1 MPRRVN
7 LVILLGL
14 IISAVFSFGLSA
26 GAQEPDAT
34 DPTEVEIEVAQAEL
48 TELRTQAEV
57 AAEEYNSAA
66 FRAELLNGE
75 IADTTR
81 ALEEAEGRLITAQED
96 LDGQAAQM
104 YKSGNVAFLDVLFG
118 ANDFNDFATRLDLWL
133 RLLVDQQNEVEELR
147 AARDDIK
154 TQSEERALQVE
165 NQEQTLADM
174 QARWEWANA
183 LQADAEAYL
192 NSLNEELRAEIE
204 AAQEAA
210 AAEAAAAAAEAAEEA
225 QRNLEQQEEAQRNL
239 EQAPVEAAPVAQ
251 TTQTPD
257 PAAEQALAAADEQA
271 KLAAEQREA
280 QRQAEENAA
289 KEAAAVEQAR
299 QALKDAQN
307 EAERKKAQEEAAAAE
322 KRARD
327 EANRAA
333 EAELAKKNAEQ
344 ALADERKKAQAATP
358 SDPILLPKDKDQP
371 KTASDPDADPKGNG
385 QPKGKDQ
392 PKTASDPESDPVFL
406 PKDQDQPKTASDPDS
421 DPKSK
426 DLPKGE
432 GQPKAAPKAASGG
445 GGAPIAE
452 ARSVLGAPYV
462 LGGEDPSGFD
472 CSGLVKWSYRGIRD
486 LPHSVDGIGSS
497 GTQISVAEAGPGDV
511 LVWPG
516 YHVAM
521 VTDPGMMIHAS
532 NYHMQ
537 VIEVSQG
544 AMEPPSYAVRL

>member
-14 IISAVFSFGLSA
+14 IICAVFSFGLSA

-34 DPTEVEIEVAQAEL
+34 GTTEDEIGEAQAEL
-48 TELRTQAEV
+48 TDLRTQAEV

-66 FRAELLNGE
+66 FRAEVLNGE
-75 IADTTR
+75 IANTTR
-81 ALEEAEGRLITAQED
+81 DLEEAEGRLATAQED
-96 LDGQAAQM
+96 LSGQTAQM

-118 ANDFNDFATRLDLWL
+118 AKDFNDFATRLDLWAQL
-133 RLLVDQQNEVEELR
+133 IGNQQDEVEELR
-147 AARDDIK
+147 AARDEIEAQK
-154 TQSEERALQVE
+154 NERALQVE

-174 QARWEWANA
+174 QARWESANA
-183 LQADAEAYL
+183 LQGDAEAYL
-192 NSLNEELRAEIE
+192 NSLNEELREEIQ

-210 AAEAAAAAAEAAEEA
+210 AAEAAEEAQRNREEIRAAQEAAAAEAAEEA
-225 QRNLEQQEEAQRNL
+225 QRNLEQAT
-239 EQAPVEAAPVAQ
+239 VEAAPVAQ
-251 TTQTPD
+251 TTPTPD
-257 PAAEQALAAADEQA
+257 PEAEAAAAEQAR
-271 KLAAEQREA
+271 LAAEQKEA

-289 KEAAAVEQAR
+289 EQAAFVEQAR
-299 QALKDAQN
+299 KSLNDAQN
-307 EAERKKAQEEAAAAE
+307 DAERKKAQDAVAAAE
-322 KRARD
+322 SKARE

-333 EAELAKKNAEQ
+333 EAELAKKNAEN
-344 ALADERKKAQAATP
+344 ALADLQKQAQDLTRSASSTLEPAP
-358 SDPILLPKDKDQP
+358 DLLPK
-371 KTASDPDADPKGNG
+371 G
-385 QPKGKDQ
+385 
-392 PKTASDPESDPVFL
+392 
-406 PKDQDQPKTASDPDS
+406 QDQPKAASDPDS
-421 DPKSK
+421 DPKAK
-426 DLPKGE
+426 DQPKGE
-432 GQPKAAPKAASGG
+432 AAPVLLPQDKDQPKAASDPGSDPKAKDQPKGKDQPNAAPKAASGA

-486 LPHSVDGIGSS
+486 LPHSVDEIGSS
-497 GTQISVAEAGPGDV
+497 GTRISPAEAGPGDV

-521 VTDPGMMIHAS
+521 VTGPGMMIHAS

-544 AMEPPSYAVRL
+544 DMEPASYAVRL

>member
-14 IISAVFSFGLSA
+14 IIGAVFSFGLSA
-26 GAQEPDAT
+26 GAQQPDAT
-34 DPTEVEIEVAQAEL
+34 GTTEDEIEVAQAEL

-57 AAEEYNSAA
+57 AAEEYNSTA
-66 FRAELLNGE
+66 FRAEVLNRE
-75 IADTTR
+75 IANTTR
-81 ALEEAEGRLITAQED
+81 DLEEAEGRLATAQED
-96 LDGQAAQM
+96 LSGQTAQM

-118 ANDFNDFATRLDLWL
+118 AKDFNDFATRLDLWAQL
-133 RLLVDQQNEVEELR
+133 IGNQQAEVEELR
-147 AARDDIK
+147 AARDEIEAQK
-154 TQSEERALQVE
+154 NERALQVE

-183 LQADAEAYL
+183 LQGDAEAYL
-192 NSLNEELRAEIE
+192 NSLNEELRAEIQ

-210 AAEAAAAAAEAAEEA
+210 AAAAAEEAQRIREEEEAAAAAAAEEA
-225 QRNLEQQEEAQRNL
+225 QRNR
-239 EQAPVEAAPVAQ
+239 EQATVKAAPVAQ
-251 TTQTPD
+251 TTPTPD
-257 PAAEQALAAADEQA
+257 PAAEEAEKAAAEQA
-271 KLAAEQREA
+271 RLAAEQKEA

-289 KEAAAVEQAR
+289 EQAAFVEQAR
-299 QALKDAQN
+299 KSLNDAQN
-307 EAERKKAQEEAAAAE
+307 EAERKKAQDAVAAAE
-322 KRARD
+322 SKARE

-333 EAELAKKNAEQ
+333 EAELARKNAEN
-344 ALADERKKAQAATP
+344 ALADLREEAQDLTRSASQDLTRSAASTLEPTP
-358 SDPILLPKDKDQP
+358 DL
-371 KTASDPDADPKGNG
+371 
-385 QPKGKDQ
+385 
-392 PKTASDPESDPVFL
+392 L
-406 PKDQDQPKTASDPDS
+406 PKDQDQPKIASDPDS

-426 DLPKGE
+426 GLPKGE

-452 ARSVLGAPYV
+452 ARSVLGDPYV
-462 LGGEDPSGFD
+462 LGGEAPGGFD

-497 GTQISVAEAGPGDV
+497 GTQISPAEAGPGDV

-544 AMEPPSYAVRL
+544 DMEPASYAVRL

>member
-14 IISAVFSFGLSA
+14 IIGAVFSFGLSA

-34 DPTEVEIEVAQAEL
+34 GPTTGTKDEQIEVAQAEL
-48 TELRTQAEV
+48 TELRRQAEV

-75 IADTTR
+75 IANTTR
-81 ALEEAEGRLITAQED
+81 DLEEAEGRLATAQED
-96 LDGQAAQM
+96 LSGQTAQM

-118 ANDFNDFATRLDLWL
+118 AKDFNDFATRLDLWA
-133 RLLVDQQNEVEELR
+133 RLIGNQQAEVEELR
-147 AARDDIK
+147 AARDEAEAQK
-154 TQSEERALQVE
+154 NERALQVE
-165 NQEQTLADM
+165 NQEKTLADM

-183 LQADAEAYL
+183 LQGDAEAYL
-192 NSLNEELRAEIE
+192 NSLSEELRAEIQ
-204 AAQEAA
+204 AAQE
-210 AAEAAAAAAEAAEEA
+210 AAAAEAAEEA
-225 QRNLEQQEEAQRNL
+225 QRIREEQEEAAREAAAAAAAEEEAQTTR
-239 EQAPVEAAPVAQ
+239 EQATVKAAPVAQ
-251 TTQTPD
+251 TTPPPD
-257 PAAEQALAAADEQA
+257 PAAKEAEEAAAEQAR
-271 KLAAEQREA
+271 LAAEQKEA

-289 KEAAAVEQAR
+289 EQAAFVEQAR
-299 QALKDAQN
+299 KSLNDAQN
-307 EAERKKAQEEAAAAE
+307 EAERKKAQDAVAAAE
-322 KRARD
+322 SEARA

-333 EAELAKKNAEQ
+333 EAELAKKNAENALTDLREQ
-344 ALADERKKAQAATP
+344 AQELTRSASSTLEPTP
-358 SDPILLPKDKDQP
+358 DL
-371 KTASDPDADPKGNG
+371 
-385 QPKGKDQ
+385 
-392 PKTASDPESDPVFL
+392 L
-406 PKDQDQPKTASDPDS
+406 PKDQDQPKGEAAPVLLPKDQDQPKAASDPDS
-421 DPKSK
+421 DPKAK
-426 DLPKGE
+426 GLPKGE

-452 ARSVLGAPYV
+452 ARSVLGDPYV
-462 LGGEDPSGFD
+462 VGGEAPGGFD
-472 CSGLVKWSYRGIRD
+472 CSGLVKWSYRGIRS

-544 AMEPPSYAVRL
+544 DMEPASYAVRL

>member
-14 IISAVFSFGLSA
+14 IIGAVFSFGLSA
-26 GAQEPDAT
+26 GAQQPDAAT
-34 DPTEVEIEVAQAEL
+34 GTTEVEIEVAQAEL

-66 FRAELLNGE
+66 FRAEVLNRE
-75 IADTTR
+75 IANTTR
-81 ALEEAEGRLITAQED
+81 DLEEAEGRLATAQED
-96 LDGQAAQM
+96 LSGQTAQM

-118 ANDFNDFATRLDLWL
+118 AKDFNDFATRLDLWV
-133 RLLVDQQNEVEELR
+133 RLISDQQAEVEELR
-147 AARDDIK
+147 AARDEMEA
-154 TQSEERALQVE
+154 QMNERALQVE
-165 NQEQTLADM
+165 NQEKTLADM

-183 LQADAEAYL
+183 LQGDAEAYL
-192 NSLNEELRAEIE
+192 DSLDEKLRAEIQ

-210 AAEAAAAAAEAAEEA
+210 AAEAAAAAAAAAEEA
-225 QRNLEQQEEAQRNL
+225 QRIREQEAAQSNR
-239 EQAPVEAAPVAQ
+239 EQATVKAAPVAQ
-251 TTQTPD
+251 TTPPPD
-257 PAAEQALAAADEQA
+257 PAAEEAAAEQA
-271 KLAAEQREA
+271 RLAAEQKEA

-289 KEAAAVEQAR
+289 EQAAFVEQAR
-299 QALKDAQN
+299 KSLNDAQN
-307 EAERKKAQEEAAAAE
+307 EAERKKAQDAVAAAE
-322 KRARD
+322 SEARA

-333 EAELAKKNAEQ
+333 EAELAKKNAEN
-344 ALADERKKAQAATP
+344 ALADLREQAQDLTRSASSTLEPTP
-358 SDPILLPKDKDQP
+358 DLLPKDQDQP
-371 KTASDPDADPKGNG
+371 KGEAA
-385 QPKGKDQ
+385 
-392 PKTASDPESDPVFL
+392 PVLL

-421 DPKSK
+421 DPKGK
-426 DLPKGE
+426 GLPKGE

-452 ARSVLGAPYV
+452 ARSVLGDPYV
-462 LGGEDPSGFD
+462 VGGEAPGGFD

-544 AMEPPSYAVRL
+544 DMEPASYAVRL

>member
-14 IISAVFSFGLSA
+14 IICAVFSFGLSA

-34 DPTEVEIEVAQAEL
+34 GTTEDEIGEAQAEL
-48 TELRTQAEV
+48 TDLRTQAEV

-66 FRAELLNGE
+66 FRAEVLNGE
-75 IADTTR
+75 IANTTR
-81 ALEEAEGRLITAQED
+81 DLEEAEGRLATAQED
-96 LDGQAAQM
+96 LSGQTAQM

-118 ANDFNDFATRLDLWL
+118 AKDFNDFATRLDLWAQL
-133 RLLVDQQNEVEELR
+133 IGNQQDEVEELR
-147 AARDDIK
+147 AARDEIEAQK
-154 TQSEERALQVE
+154 NERALQVE

-174 QARWEWANA
+174 QARWESANA
-183 LQADAEAYL
+183 LQGDAEAYL
-192 NSLNEELRAEIE
+192 NSLNEELREEIQ

-210 AAEAAAAAAEAAEEA
+210 AAEAAEEAQRNREEIRAAQEAAAAEAAEEA
-225 QRNLEQQEEAQRNL
+225 QRNLEQAT
-239 EQAPVEAAPVAQ
+239 VEAAPVAQ
-251 TTQTPD
+251 TTPTPD
-257 PAAEQALAAADEQA
+257 PEAEAAAAEQAR
-271 KLAAEQREA
+271 LAAEQKEA

-289 KEAAAVEQAR
+289 EQAAFVEQAR
-299 QALKDAQN
+299 KSLNDAQN
-307 EAERKKAQEEAAAAE
+307 DAERKKAQDAVAAAE
-322 KRARD
+322 SKARE

-333 EAELAKKNAEQ
+333 EAELAKKNAEN
-344 ALADERKKAQAATP
+344 ALADLQKQAQDLTRSASSTLEPAP
-358 SDPILLPKDKDQP
+358 DLLPK
-371 KTASDPDADPKGNG
+371 G
-385 QPKGKDQ
+385 
-392 PKTASDPESDPVFL
+392 
-406 PKDQDQPKTASDPDS
+406 QDQPKS
-421 DPKSK
+421 
-426 DLPKGE
+426 
-432 GQPKAAPKAASGG
+432 APKAASGA

-497 GTQISVAEAGPGDV
+497 GTRISPAEAGPGDV

-521 VTDPGMMIHAS
+521 VTGPGMMIHAS

-544 AMEPPSYAVRL
+544 DMEPASYAVRL

>member
-14 IISAVFSFGLSA
+14 IIGAVFSFGLSA
-26 GAQEPDAT
+26 GAQQPDAT
-34 DPTEVEIEVAQAEL
+34 GTTEEQIGVAQAEL

-57 AAEEYNSAA
+57 AAEEYNSVN
-66 FRAELLNGE
+66 EQVQVLNRE
-75 IADTTR
+75 IANTTR
-81 ALEEAEGRLITAQED
+81 DLEEAEERLATAQED
-96 LDGQAAQM
+96 FTGQTAQM
-104 YKSGNVAFLDVLFG
+104 YKSGNVAFVDVLFG
-118 ANDFNDFATRLDLWL
+118 AKDFNDFATRLELWAQL
-133 RLLVDQQNEVEELR
+133 IGKQRDEVQELR
-147 AARDDIK
+147 AARDEIK
-154 TQSEERALQVE
+154 AEENERARQVE
-165 NQEQTLADM
+165 TQEQSLADM

-183 LQADAEAYL
+183 LQADTEAYL
-192 NSLNEELRAEIE
+192 NSLNEDLLAELK
-204 AAQEAA
+204 AAQEAE

-225 QRNLEQQEEAQRNL
+225 QRNLEQQEAQSNL
-239 EQAPVEAAPVAQ
+239 EQATVEAAPVAQ
-251 TTQTPD
+251 TTPTQD
-257 PAAEQALAAADEQA
+257 PAAEEALAAAAEQA

-289 KEAAAVEQAR
+289 KEAAVVEQAR
-299 QALKDAQN
+299 QVLTDAQN

-344 ALADERKKAQAATP
+344 ALADEQKKAQAATP
-358 SDPILLPKDKDQP
+358 SDPVFLPKDKEQP
-371 KTASDPDADPKGNG
+371 KS
-385 QPKGKDQ
+385 
-392 PKTASDPESDPVFL
+392 ASDPESDPVFL
-406 PKDQDQPKTASDPDS
+406 PKDKEQTKAASDPESDPVFLPKDKEQTKAASDPDS
-421 DPKSK
+421 DPKGNGQ
-426 DLPKGE
+426 PKGK
-432 GQPKAAPKAASGG
+432 GQPKAASGA

-472 CSGLVKWSYRGIRD
+472 CSGLVKWSYRGIRE

-497 GTQISVAEAGPGDV
+497 GTQISPAEAGPGDV

-521 VTDPGMMIHAS
+521 VTGPGMMIHAS

-544 AMEPPSYAVRL
+544 DMEPASYAVRL